1 MSMLEAMKR
10 DNMYMRPANFTLF
23 NKYEPCSSE
32 YFKTTLLLF
41 LTDIDTPWQGTP
53 ETGEVYW
60 GNWSRNK
67 YKRGNFLKVF
77 L

>member
-1 MSMLEAMKR
+1 MSILEAMKR

-23 NKYEPCSSE
+23 NKYEPRSSE
-32 YFKTTLLLF
+32 YFKATITLF
-41 LTDIDTPWQGTP
+41 LTDIDTPWQGVP
-53 ETGEVYW
+53 GTGEVYW

-67 YKRGNFLKVF
+67 YKRGNFLRVF

>member
-1 MSMLEAMKR
+1 MSILEAMKR
-10 DNMYMRPANFTLF
+10 GNVYTRMANFTLF
-23 NKYEPCSSE
+23 GKYEPRSSK

-41 LTDIDTPWQGTP
+41 ITDIDTPWVGTP
-53 ETGEVYW
+53 ETGEIHW
-60 GNWSRNK
+60 GCWSRDR